1 MACIFV
7 SLFPVNVKE
16 SVVIVIV
23 AMASVAAGIQP
34 EEADT
39 AAFVFVRASTTA
51 EASDQQNSTDFVDGV
66 KRADLDL
73 GADNKTLVLAC
84 IQMGKR
90 RTTQV
95 NSILLRQIVA
105 STKKV
110 PAKGRCGFVRVCVGG
125 KFRHEW

>member
-7 SLFPVNVKE
+7 SVLPVDVDE
-16 SVVIVIV
+16 SSVVVLV
-23 AMASVAAGIQP
+23 VMASVAAGIQP
-34 EEADT
+34 AAADR

-73 GADNKTLVLAC
+73 GADNKTLVLVC
-84 IQMGKR
+84 IQMGKK

-95 NSILLRQIVA
+95 
-105 STKKV
+105 
-110 PAKGRCGFVRVCVGG
+110 KG
-125 KFRHEW
+125 